1 MMINK
6 LEFLFH
12 TKLDEET
19 LDVWIAEE
27 WLLPNHERNQAVF
40 SEADVARARLIDDL
54 IADLGVNHQGVGII
68 LDLLDQMHSLRKAI
82 TEKLRL
88 P

>member
-1 MMINK
+1 MIINK
-6 LEFLFH
+6 LEFLSH

-27 WLLPNHERNQAVF
+27 WLLPGRELDQPAF
-40 SEADVARARLIDDL
+40 SQADVARARLINDL
-54 IADLGVNHQGVGII
+54 IIDLGVNHQGVGII
-68 LDLLDQMHSLRKAI
+68 LDLLDQMHSLRKAM
-82 TEKLRL
+82 TEKLKL